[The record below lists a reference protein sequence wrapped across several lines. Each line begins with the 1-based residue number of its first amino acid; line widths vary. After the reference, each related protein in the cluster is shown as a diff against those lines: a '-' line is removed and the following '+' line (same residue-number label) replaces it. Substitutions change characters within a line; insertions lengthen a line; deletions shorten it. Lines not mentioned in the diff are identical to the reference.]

1 MAAAAGLGLASVLP
15 SPALRRLTQLLSEIP
30 QRYTCPGDTMKR
42 STDRILTTHAG
53 RLDGPRD
60 LREMTRA
67 LQTGQSKDVAVV
79 MPRVRTAMAEIVRQ
93 QAEAGIDIVSDGELG
108 KVGFGFTYYGRRLS
122 GLASK
127 KVTHGEGWMG
137 LKTGERVEFAEF
149 YKDLGFEQFLP
160 PERVICNGPIAY
172 IGQNEV
178 QNDIDLFK
186 AALADGK
193 VNPADAFM
201 CVLAPGWL
209 EHFFF
214 NEYYPNDEEYLFAL
228 ADAMKHEY
236 KAIVDAGFILQ
247 LDDPALP
254 DTYDM
259 IVPAP
264 SIEEYREFAE
274 VRVEALNH
282 ALQGLPED
290 RVRYHICWG
299 SWHGPHTHDL
309 PLRHVV
315 DLMLKVN
322 AGAYSV
328 EAANPRHEHE
338 WKVWRET
345 KLPDG
350 KILIPGVVSHASNV
364 VEHPELVADRI
375 LLYANLV
382 GRENVIA
389 GTDCGLGLRVH
400 PQIAWAKLKVLAE
413 GAALASKQLWCS

>member
-1 MAAAAGLGLASVLP
+1 MSRV
-15 SPALRRLTQLLSEIP
+15 
-30 QRYTCPGDTMKR
+30 KH

-60 LREMTRA
+60 LREMTFSFMAGRGPDLPTVMA
-67 LQTGQSKDVAVV
+67 RVQSGVTETIRK
-79 MPRVRTAMAEIVRQ
+79 
-93 QAEAGIDIVSDGELG
+93 QADAGIDIISDGELG
-108 KVGFGFTYYGRRLS
+108 KIGFGFPYYGRRLS
-122 GLASK
+122 GLATRK
-127 KVTHGEGWMG
+127 REPGETGWMG
-137 LKTGERVEFAEF
+137 GNTGERVEFAEF
-149 YKDLGFEQFLP
+149 YKDLNFEQFLP
-160 PERVICNGPIAY
+160 PERTICNGPISY
-172 IGQNEV
+172 IGQQEV
-178 QNDIDLFK
+178 ANDIALFK
-186 AALADGK
+186 RALAEAG
-193 VNPADAFM
+193 ARAEETFL

-209 EHFFF
+209 EHFFH
-214 NEYYPNDEEYLFAL
+214 NEYYPNDEQYLFAL

-259 IVPAP
+259 IVPTPTIA
-264 SIEEYREFAE
+264 EYRKFAE
-274 VRVEALNH
+274 VRIDALNH

-309 PLRHVV
+309 PLKHVV
-315 DLMLKVN
+315 DLMLKVK

-338 WKVWRET
+338 WKVWKDV

-375 LLYANLV
+375 ALYAGIV

-400 PQIAWAKLKVLAE
+400 PQIAWAKLKALSE
-413 GAALASKQLWCS
+413 GAAMASKQLWG

>member
-1 MAAAAGLGLASVLP
+1 MM
-15 SPALRRLTQLLSEIP
+15 LL
-30 QRYTCPGDTMKR
+30 MKH

-60 LREMTRA
+60 LREMTFSFMS
-67 LQTGQSKDVAVV
+67 GQGPDLATV
-79 MPRVRTAMAEIVRQ
+79 MARVQSGITETIRK
-93 QAEAGIDIVSDGELG
+93 QADAGIDIISDGELG
-108 KVGFGFTYYGRRLS
+108 KIGFGFAYYGRRLA
-122 GLASK
+122 GLATRK
-127 KVTHGEGWMG
+127 IQPGEKGWMG
-137 LKTGERVEFAEF
+137 GNTGERTEFAEF
-149 YKDLGFEQFLP
+149 YKDLNFEQFLP
-160 PERVICNGPIAY
+160 AERTVCNGPISY
-172 IGQNEV
+172 IGQQEV
-178 QNDIDLFK
+178 ANDIALFK
-186 AALADGK
+186 RALAEAG
-193 VNPADAFM
+193 ARAEEMFL

-209 EHFFF
+209 EHFFH
-214 NEYYPNDEEYLFAL
+214 NEYYSNDEQYLFAL

-236 KAIVDAGFILQ
+236 KAIVEAGFILQ

-259 IVPAP
+259 IVPTPTIA
-264 SIEEYREFAE
+264 EYRKFAD
-274 VRVEALNH
+274 VRIDALNH

-309 PLRHVV
+309 PLKHLV
-315 DLMLKVN
+315 DLMLKVK

-338 WKVWRET
+338 WKVWKDV

-375 LLYANLV
+375 ALYASLV

-400 PQIAWAKLKVLAE
+400 PQIAWAKLKALSE
-413 GAALASKQLWCS
+413 GAALASEQLWHG

>member
-1 MAAAAGLGLASVLP
+1 MCGV
-15 SPALRRLTQLLSEIP
+15 
-30 QRYTCPGDTMKR
+30 KH

-60 LREMTRA
+60 LREMTFSFMDGRGPDLPTVMA
-67 LQTGQSKDVAVV
+67 RVQSGITETIRK
-79 MPRVRTAMAEIVRQ
+79 
-93 QAEAGIDIVSDGELG
+93 QADAGIDIISDGELG
-108 KVGFGFTYYGRRLS
+108 KIGFGFPYYGRRLS
-122 GLASK
+122 GLATRK
-127 KVTHGEGWMG
+127 REPGETGWMG
-137 LKTGERVEFAEF
+137 ANTGERVEFAEF
-149 YKDLGFEQFLP
+149 YKDLNFEQFLP
-160 PERVICNGPIAY
+160 PERTICNGPIAY
-172 IGQNEV
+172 IGQQEV
-178 QNDIDLFK
+178 ANDIALFK
-186 AALADGK
+186 RALAEAG
-193 VNPADAFM
+193 ARAEETFL

-209 EHFFF
+209 EHFFH
-214 NEYYPNDEEYLFAL
+214 NEYYSNDEQYLFAL

-259 IVPAP
+259 IVPTPTIA
-264 SIEEYREFAE
+264 EYRKFAE
-274 VRVEALNH
+274 VRIDALNH

-309 PLRHVV
+309 PLKHVV
-315 DLMLKVN
+315 DLMLKVK

-338 WKVWRET
+338 WKVWKDV

-375 LLYANLV
+375 ALYAGIV

-400 PQIAWAKLKVLAE
+400 PQIAWAKLKALSE
-413 GAALASKQLWCS
+413 GAAMASKQLWE